1 MLRQAAQPADGLQA
15 GFVVAADPRAP
26 VIVGVGQ
33 ANRPGNDAPEPVDMI
48 AEAAV
53 AAGDDS
59 GAGALLK
66 AIESIRIV
74 KILSARYR
82 DPGLLVAERIGAAP
96 THSSHS
102 TEGGQTPQM
111 MVNNAASD
119 IRDGRADV
127 VLIAGAESW
136 RTRMAYRGR
145 DEHLPWTKQPDDVPF
160 AAVEGKSLDMVSELE
175 RTVGVFMPV
184 QIYPMFES
192 AIRFAAGRSIADHT
206 RFIAE
211 LWSRF
216 SQVAAGNPYA
226 AIRDP
231 LSAEAIAT
239 PGPNNRMI
247 GFPYT
252 KFLNSNNSVN
262 QAAVVIICS
271 LEKARALGV
280 SDDRM
285 VFVHAGSEANDT
297 AYVSN
302 RSSMSASPAIR
313 AAGRAVLDA
322 AGVGVD
328 DIAHVD
334 LYSCFPSAVQVAA
347 NEIGFGL
354 DRQLT
359 VTGGLTFAGGPWNDY
374 VTHSIATMTGV
385 LRADPGAIGYC
396 SANGGFLTKH
406 AMGIYSTRPPD
417 QPFQVVKPDVGS
429 EGAPRQAIDGQSS
442 GPATIESYTVMH
454 DAAGE
459 PERAILTALL
469 PDGTRTWRTSGD
481 ADLMAAMMR
490 EEFCGRPLDLAPDGA
505 LALG

>member
-1 MLRQAAQPADGLQA
+1 MANA
-15 GFVVAADPRAP
+15 GGPDPRTP
-26 VIVGVGQ
+26 VVVGVGQ
-33 ANRPGNDAPEPVDMI
+33 VNRPGTDAPEPVDLI
-48 AEAAV
+48 AEAAR
-53 AAGDDS
+53 AAGADS
-59 GAGALLK
+59 GASGLLA
-66 AIESIRIV
+66 AIDSVRIV
-74 KILSARYR
+74 RILSWRYR
-82 DPGLLVAERIGAAP
+82 DPGLLIAQRIGASP
-96 THSSHS
+96 KHTSFS
-102 TEGGQTPQM
+102 TDGGQTPQM

-119 IRDGRADV
+119 IRDGKADS

-136 RTRMAYRGR
+136 RTRMAYRSR
-145 DEHLPWTKQPDDVPF
+145 DEHAPWSPLDESQAP
-160 AAVEGKSLDMVSELE
+160 AEVEGKSLDMVSELE
-175 RTVGVFMPV
+175 REVGVFMPV

-192 AIRFAAGRSIADHT
+192 ALRYEAGRSIADHT

-226 AIRDP
+226 AIRTP
-231 LSAEAIAT
+231 QSPEAIAT

-252 KFLNSNNSVN
+252 KMLNSNNSVN
-262 QAAVVIICS
+262 QAAVLILCS

-280 SDDRM
+280 PDDRM
-285 VFVHAGSEANDT
+285 VFVHAGSEAADT

-302 RSSMSASPAIR
+302 RSSMSSSPAIR
-313 AAGRAVLDA
+313 AAGAAVLDA

-347 NEIGFGL
+347 KEIGFGL

-385 LRADPGAIGYC
+385 LRADPGAFGYI

-406 AMGIYSTRPPD
+406 AMGIYSTRPPER
-417 QPFQVVKPDVGS
+417 PYQVVKPDLGA
-429 EGAPRQAIDGQSS
+429 EGAPREAVDGQ
-442 GPATIESYTVMH
+442 ATGAATVEAYTVMH
-454 DAAGE
+454 DNAGN
-459 PERAILTALL
+459 PERAVLTALL

-481 ADLMAAMMR
+481 ADLMAAMMT
-490 EEFCGRPLDLAPDGA
+490 EEFCGKPLDLAPDGA
-505 LALG
+505 VAVA